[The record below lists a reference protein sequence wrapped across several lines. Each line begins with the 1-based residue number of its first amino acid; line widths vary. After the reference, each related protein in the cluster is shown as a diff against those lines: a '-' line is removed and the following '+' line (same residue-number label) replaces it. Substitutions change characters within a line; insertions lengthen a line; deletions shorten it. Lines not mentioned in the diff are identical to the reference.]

1 LILSLLFSTA
11 GGAGKAPLQILFP
24 FTVYENALFWADF
37 DDLVSSPMIS
47 GYSRV
52 RAVIDT
58 DTFNEVDDQFALRI
72 FSYKASHHWSTTDR
86 FPPGVHRALDLAAL
100 SDGKWRQRSLL

>member
-1 LILSLLFSTA
+1 
-11 GGAGKAPLQILFP
+11 
-24 FTVYENALFWADF
+24 
-37 DDLVSSPMIS
+37 MIS

-72 FSYKASHHWSTTDR
+72 FSYKASHH
-86 FPPGVHRALDLAAL
+86 
-100 SDGKWRQRSLL
+100 